1 MFRVARVTHRNALTR
16 TSCATEFRTARTAPT
31 RRMLAVSSKL
41 ALFYLTRVWIYLD
54 IVLLEKYLNFFKF
67 KKSTAVL

>member
-1 MFRVARVTHRNALTR
+1 MFRVARVTHQNALTR

-41 ALFYLTRVWIYLD
+41 TFFYLTRVWIYLD

>member
-31 RRMLAVSSKL
+31 RRMLAVSIK
-41 ALFYLTRVWIYLD
+41 
-54 IVLLEKYLNFFKF
+54 LNFDPSVDISRYCLARKIFEF
-67 KKSTAVL
+67 F

>member
-1 MFRVARVTHRNALTR
+1 MFRVARVTHQNALTR

-41 ALFYLTRVWIYLD
+41 TLFYFYPCIDILD
-54 IVLLEKYLNFFKF
+54 IVLLEKYFDFFK
-67 KKSTAVL
+67 A

>member
-16 TSCATEFRTARTAPT
+16 TSCATEFRTAPTVPT
-31 RRMLAVSSKL
+31 RRMLAVSIKL
-41 ALFYLTRVWIYLD
+41 TLFYLTRVWIYLD

-67 KKSTAVL
+67 KKSTEVL

>member
-31 RRMLAVSSKL
+31 RRMLAVSIKL
-41 ALFYLTRVWIYLD
+41 TLFYLTRVWIYLD

>member
-31 RRMLAVSSKL
+31 RRMLAVSIEL
-41 ALFYLTRVWIYLD
+41 TLFYLTRLYVDILD
-54 IVLLEKYLNFFKF
+54 IVLLEKYIFWLRKQPN
-67 KKSTAVL
+67 KS